1 MAAQLE
7 KQSELLNQ
15 QSGQL
20 KKQSGELKQLCANN
34 KMIDDSGV
42 ESVGAQV
49 QQIESKIAALE
60 GRAMAHETVASASL
74 NALSNQIS
82 QLESYI
88 RQFNLHY
95 LGPSEEPDKP
105 NVLSLSEDDFD
116 KEVSKGITF
125 IKFYA
130 PWCGHCKNLAPTW
143 ENLSKKNFPT
153 RMDVKIAEVDCTV
166 ERNVCNRYS
175 VRGYPTLMLF
185 RGGEKVTEHT
195 GARDLE
201 TLHNFVLR
209 QARDEL

>member
-1 MAAQLE
+1 MTRKSLWGNETFCLHADQYKGKRDLDSLKE
-7 KQSELLNQ
+7 YVDSQSKNPKEDA
-15 QSGQL
+15 GDA
-20 KKQSGELKQLCANN
+20 KPTEAPPPPKEIIPEGE
-34 KMIDDSGV
+34 
-42 ESVGAQV
+42 
-49 QQIESKIAALE
+49 
-60 GRAMAHETVASASL
+60 
-74 NALSNQIS
+74 
-82 QLESYI
+82 
-88 RQFNLHY
+88 
-95 LGPSEEPDKP
+95 P